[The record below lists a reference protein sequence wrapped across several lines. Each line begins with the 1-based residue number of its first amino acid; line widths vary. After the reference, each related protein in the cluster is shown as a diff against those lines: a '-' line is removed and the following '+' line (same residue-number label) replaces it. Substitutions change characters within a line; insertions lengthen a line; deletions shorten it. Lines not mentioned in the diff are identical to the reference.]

1 MWNSSLQE
9 YVLNGQIPDEA
20 DTLLE
25 HINMM
30 ETQQIKHQVSLL
42 ESVSNLHGWQ
52 YIRCDGQKSS
62 RDIHVN
68 LHDPLLYHPSCD
80 LHPENMRM
88 NYLPKSP
95 RNRIMYYL
103 YADSLYPG
111 AITTAI
117 SELLK
122 LTTMSKVLLQMI

>member
-30 ETQQIKHQVSLL
+30 ETQQIKHQLSSL
-42 ESVSNLHGWQ
+42 ESVSNFHWWQ
-52 YIRCDGQKSS
+52 YMICDGQKSS

-68 LHDPLLYHPSCD
+68 LHDHLLYHPSCD
-80 LHPENMRM
+80 LHPENLRM
-88 NYLPKSP
+88 NLPPK
-95 RNRIMYYL
+95 
-103 YADSLYPG
+103 
-111 AITTAI
+111 ITKKQNNVLSI
-117 SELLK
+117 CR
-122 LTTMSKVLLQMI
+122 LTLSRSNHSYN